1 MKATRLFL
9 LLVLLALAAAG
20 GWFAARRTTPETP
33 MKSGERKVLYYQ
45 SAMHPWI
52 KSDQPGKCTICG
64 MDLAPVF
71 EGEKGFDAE
80 AGMIALS
87 SNSINVLHVQ
97 TMEAQRR
104 SMPRTLRVAGVIDDN
119 DSRHRIVSA
128 YIDGRID
135 KLAVNYVGAEVVE
148 GEPLA
153 TLYSPQ
159 LLTAEREYLALLHQ
173 QMPANSA
180 LLREEH
186 QRMMAAAG
194 LRLRRLGMTE
204 AQIKALENKQENEPH
219 TQILAPMSGTVV
231 ARFAYEGQY
240 VKEGDKLFEI
250 ADFSI
255 MWFEFD
261 VYERD
266 LSWVKA
272 GQLAEVTTRAVP
284 GKVYMAPI
292 TFIDPNLNE
301 LTRSAKARVEVP
313 NPMVGSEKGTR
324 ELYHNLYAEGLI
336 KSEWTNVLSIPRSA
350 VLSPGQYPVVYV
362 EKGGGAYEQRAVKL
376 GRLGDELWEVL
387 EGVEEG
393 ERVVT
398 NGNLLIDAQ
407 AQLDQ
412 SARGPAQP
420 QTSTPEKDEAASA
433 SPTKD
438 SAAGVHQPAPPA
450 GRDKTAARTDLKLP
464 AEQLN
469 EVQRKAAEDFM
480 TLADAVARGLSSDN
494 LAEFNQQA
502 AKLHAALPGLA
513 KGFAEAS
520 SWQPGLKKIEESGP
534 GQPAPDLPAA
544 RKSFLPFSTA
554 VVEFARKLRAQQPE
568 FSSLKIYQCPMV
580 NLAIPGA
587 PKTGLWMQTR
597 GPIRNPFYGA
607 EMLDCG
613 TEVKP

>member
-1 MKATRLFL
+1 MKATQLFL
-9 LLVLLALAAAG
+9 ILILLALAAAG
-20 GWFAARRTTPETP
+20 GWFVARRTAPETP
-33 MKSGERKVLYYQ
+33 IKSSERKVLYYQ

-64 MDLAPVF
+64 MELVPVY

-80 AGMIALS
+80 AGTIVLS

-97 TMEAQRR
+97 TSEAQRR
-104 SMPRTLRVAGVIDDN
+104 SLRRTLRVAGVIDDN

-135 KLAVNYVGAEVVE
+135 RLAVNYVGAEVIE

-153 TLYSPQ
+153 TFYSPQ
-159 LLTAEREYLALLHQ
+159 LLTAEREYLALWQQ
-173 QMPANSA
+173 QMPTNSA
-180 LLREEH
+180 LPREEH
-186 QRMMAAAG
+186 QRMISSAE
-194 LRLRRLGMTE
+194 LRLQRLGMTE
-204 AQIKALENKQENEPH
+204 AQIKTLQNKQENETH

-231 ARFAYEGQY
+231 ARFVYEGQY

-250 ADFSI
+250 ADFST
-255 MWFEFD
+255 MWFLFD

-284 GKVYMAPI
+284 GKVYTAPI

-301 LTRSAKARVEVP
+301 PTRSAKARVELP
-313 NPMVGSEKGTR
+313 NPIVGSGKKAR
-324 ELYHNLYAEGLI
+324 ELYHNLYAEALI
-336 KSEWTNVLSIPRSA
+336 KSEWADVRSIPRSA
-350 VLSPGQYPVVYV
+350 VLSPGQNPVVYV
-362 EKGGGAYEQRAVKL
+362 DKGGGAYEQRAVKL

-412 SARGPAQP
+412 SARAPAQP
-420 QTSTPEKDEAASA
+420 QTSTPEKNEAASA
-433 SPTKD
+433 SPAKD
-438 SAAGVHQPAPPA
+438 SAAGVHQHAPPA
-450 GRDKTAARTDLKLP
+450 GQGKPVAGTAAKPAAEKLSE
-464 AEQLN
+464 A
-469 EVQRKAAEDFM
+469 QRKAAEDFM
-480 TLADAVARGLSSDN
+480 TMADAVARGLSSDN

-502 AKLHAALPGLA
+502 AKLHSSLEGLL
-513 KGFAEAS
+513 KTLAEADA
-520 SWQPGLKKIEESGP
+520 WQPLLEKIRQSGP
-534 GQPAPDLPAA
+534 WDPAPDLKAA
-544 RKSFLPFSTA
+544 RQAFLPFSTA

-587 PKTGLWMQTR
+587 PKTSWWMQTR

-607 EMLDCG
+607 AMLDCG